1 MSKNTPQK
9 NIICLQQ
16 WFSSMKK
23 YHTAKVWRSDKVG
36 KLSSVNVHLTNKGIK

>member
-23 YHTAKVWRSDKVG
+23 YHTAKVWRSKHVG
-36 KLSSVNVHLTNKGIK
+36 VNSTSTNNPINP